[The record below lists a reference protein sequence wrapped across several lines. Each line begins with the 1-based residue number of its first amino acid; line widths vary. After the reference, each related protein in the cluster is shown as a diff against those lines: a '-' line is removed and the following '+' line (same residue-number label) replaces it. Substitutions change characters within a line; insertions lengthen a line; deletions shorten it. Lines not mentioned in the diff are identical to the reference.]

1 MKRRLNKRNV
11 SQLSAVTKHI
21 YELENHF
28 TTVVQYV
35 IKFMNPSLK
44 RLFQFLTIVLISGNC
59 LAQTKLKSAEISFTT
74 PANTDDKDWNT
85 QIKVSLYLIDGT
97 LVGVAGYN
105 SCDASTTSAEM
116 LGCFC
121 CINPVTKFKDNGEVR
136 GPFPVKILNKVL
148 QQNIQ
153 PGYFTVTMY
162 PNGNDRWVFNP
173 KLTMSFDDGSSAT
186 FANFTNT
193 VIEQDAPTATFLIH

>member
-1 MKRRLNKRNV
+1 MK
-11 SQLSAVTKHI
+11 SS
-21 YELENHF
+21 
-28 TTVVQYV
+28 
-35 IKFMNPSLK
+35 SK
-44 RLFQFLTIVLISGNC
+44 RLFQFLTFVLIGGNC
-59 LAQTKLKSAEISFTT
+59 IAQVKLKSAEISFTT

-85 QIKVSLYLIDGT
+85 QIKVSLFLIDGT

-105 SCDASTTSAEM
+105 SCDASTPSADM

-121 CINPVTKFKDNGEVR
+121 CINPVTKFKDNGEIR
-136 GPFPVKILNKVL
+136 GPFSIKIFNKVL

-153 PGYFTVTMY
+153 SGYFTVTMY

-173 KLTMSFDDGSSAT
+173 KLTLNFDDGTSAG
-186 FANFTNT
+186 FASYSNA